1 MIRGLA
7 SMGISVATY
16 THELRSVMLRL
27 LPRNSLLRTILT
39 RYLPVEQFDGMRF
52 NNPYWS
58 NKLRI
63 NSLQRWIIVHSILY
77 YELDFTLIS
86 DKIFD
91 ANAKQLVE
99 LQNTFP
105 KDATKSKYWYV
116 FNDFDG
122 STGFHLY
129 NRLKKRDKEYLMQIA
144 QYLTQQFK

>member
-1 MIRGLA
+1 MKF
-7 SMGISVATY
+7 S
-16 THELRSVMLRL
+16 
-27 LPRNSLLRTILT
+27 
-39 RYLPVEQFDGMRF
+39 
-52 NNPYWS
+52 NPYWS

-63 NSLQRWIIVHSILY
+63 SSLQRWIIVHSILY
-77 YELDFTLIS
+77 YELDFTLVS

-129 NRLKKRDKEYLMQIA
+129 NRLKKHDKEYLTQIA